1 MIGTNRLLAAVVLAS
16 SWMAAAIAIAA
27 CKHLVHTGIVWPSI
41 SGRRHDASTIYTFA
55 RQGAGSVNL
64 LLPALGC

>member
-27 CKHLVHTGIVWPSI
+27 CKHLVHTGIVWPS
-41 SGRRHDASTIYTFA
+41 HFWEAS
-55 RQGAGSVNL
+55 
-64 LLPALGC
+64 